1 MFFAKGEDFMPSS
14 SSLQNVRKAS
24 LYMDKQFEL
33 IIHNG
38 KMDGHWSPGEV
49 IGPVIR
55 DFYAIKYCT
64 EGCGKIVLNDVSFF
78 IKAGQCY
85 VATPGDIMIEEA
97 DMQNPWSHT
106 WITFNGI
113 KAPML
118 FNNIGIS
125 VKNPVFSWLSND
137 EFLNLMNEAISIC
150 HDISESSEL
159 IRTAYAYH
167 IFHALTNH
175 FRNQTGIK
183 SSLVDNYVNQAIYF
197 METNY
202 SSDIKISD
210 IAANLGLN
218 RSYFYT
224 IFKEQTNLSPQEYLT
239 RLRMS
244 KACELFSFPN
254 ATVASVANS
263 LNYQPSVFFKHFN
276 RIVGMSPSKYKQNIS
291 ALRRLAK

>member
-1 MFFAKGEDFMPSS
+1 MPSS
-14 SSLQNVRKAS
+14 PSAQNVRKAS

-38 KMDGHWSPGEV
+38 KIDAPWAPGDV

-64 EGCGKIVLNDVSFF
+64 EGCGKIVLNDVSFP

-85 VATPGDIMIEEA
+85 VALPGDIMIEEA

-106 WITFNGI
+106 WITINGI
-113 KAPML
+113 KASVL
-118 FNNIGIS
+118 FSSIGIS
-125 VKNPVFSWLSND
+125 SKNPVFDWSSND
-137 EFLNLMNEAISIC
+137 AFLNLMKEAIASCI
-150 HDISESSEL
+150 DISELSEL
-159 IRTAYAYH
+159 SRTAYAYH
-167 IFHALTNH
+167 IFHELTTY

-183 SSLVDNYVNQAIYF
+183 SSLVDSYVNQAIYY

-202 SSDIKISD
+202 SSNIKVSD
-210 IAANLGLN
+210 IAAHLGLN

-291 ALRRLAK
+291 ELRRINNTK